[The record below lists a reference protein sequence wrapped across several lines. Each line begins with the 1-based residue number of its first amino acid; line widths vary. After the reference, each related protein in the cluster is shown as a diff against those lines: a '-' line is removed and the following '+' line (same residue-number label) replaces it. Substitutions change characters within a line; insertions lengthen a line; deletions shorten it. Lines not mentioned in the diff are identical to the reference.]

1 MAINVNFYTFSKKYN
16 STAQPTGDG
25 TVLSCNIKAPS
36 SIINPRLELATN
48 PTAYNYCFIAAFSR
62 YYFVSDITF
71 SNGLWICTLTEDVL
85 ATYKSAIGSSSLY
98 ITRSATQANE
108 YIRDDIFPST
118 TKMTVTDVDIGTT
131 LYGWDD
137 GVYIV
142 NTVTDS
148 ANGIRSY
155 QMDGSEFKTFYNKLF
170 THVNGLDWS
179 DLEHALK
186 NSVTNAEDYISS
198 IYWFPDAFSG
208 TNTSDVR
215 LGPATLHCSAKIVDG
230 PRHTVYTATVPKH
243 PKASTY
249 GKYLNAA
256 PFSRYTLT
264 FGPLAETVLDAAL
277 LVDTTTF
284 SFVVWVDPGTGQASI
299 RVPGATYT
307 VGYGIPIPT
316 AKTRSDAVGGLISA
330 GAAVANLITGN
341 FAGAVAG
348 AVGAAESIAGS
359 TSISSSVGS
368 LSAHNNGR
376 FLTGYFADVVDR
388 DVTNLGRPLCTV
400 TTPSALGGYM
410 LVQNGSINAAG
421 TAAELASIKG
431 YLEGGFYYE

>member
-1 MAINVNFYTFSKKYN
+1 MAINVNFYTFTKKYN

-36 SIINPRLELATN
+36 SIINPRLELATD
-48 PTAYNYCFIAAFSR
+48 PTAYNYCYIGTWSK
-62 YYFVSDITF
+62 YYFISDITF
-71 SNGLWICTLTEDVL
+71 NAGLWICMLTEDVL
-85 ATYKSAIGSSSLY
+85 ATFKSDIGTSSLY
-98 ITRSATQANE
+98 VTRSATQADE
-108 YIRDDIFPST
+108 YIRDDVFPST

-142 NTVTDS
+142 NTVSDS

-208 TNTSDVR
+208 TNTSSVK
-215 LGPATLHCSAKIVDG
+215 LGPASISCSAKIVDG
-230 PRHTVYTATVPKH
+230 PRYNVYTASIPKH
-243 PKASTY
+243 PKAATY
-249 GKYLNAA
+249 GKYLNAP
-256 PFSRYTLT
+256 PFTRYTLI
-264 FGPLAETVLDAAL
+264 FGPLAETVIDAAL
-277 LVDTTTF
+277 LVDTSTLSF
-284 SFVVWVDPGTGQASI
+284 SVWVDPGTGQATI
-299 RVPGATYT
+299 RVPGASYT
-307 VGYGIPIPT
+307 VGYGVPIPT
-316 AKTRSDAVGGLISA
+316 AKTRADAVGGLISA

-348 AVGAAESIAGS
+348 AVGAVESMAGS

-388 DVTNLGRPLCTV
+388 DVTNLGRPYCKIS
-400 TTPSALGGYM
+400 TPATLTGYM
-410 LVQNGSINAAG
+410 EVQNGAINAAG